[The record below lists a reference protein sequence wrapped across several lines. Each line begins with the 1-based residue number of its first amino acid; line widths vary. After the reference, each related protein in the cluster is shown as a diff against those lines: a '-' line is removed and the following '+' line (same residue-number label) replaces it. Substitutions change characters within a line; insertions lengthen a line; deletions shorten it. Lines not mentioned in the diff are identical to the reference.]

1 MACSRGG
8 RFVPTG
14 IGGGMS
20 LVAIRAVAA
29 LSARHSGLLLV
40 TSLAAA
46 VAAGCSPRAENAVV
60 LYSSCDDIYARPL
73 IEAFERRTGIVVRA
87 VYDTEHDK
95 AVGLTNRLLAEK
107 AHPRADVYWSSE
119 PLRTAVL
126 ARAGVFAPY
135 ASPAAA
141 DLPADLRDPQ
151 HRWTGFAARARV
163 IAYNTRRVRPEEAPR
178 RVRDLADPRWK
189 GRAGIGNP
197 LTGTTAVHLAAM
209 RALPGDLLASWARD
223 FRAHGGRATAGNAMV
238 RDLVARGELDVC
250 LTDTDDVWVGLDGGK
265 PLALVVPD
273 QGPDDPG
280 CLVIPNAVALVAGG
294 PNPGNGKQLVDDLL
308 SVEVEGALA
317 AGRSRQMPL
326 RAAAEDRL
334 PAGTPRLS
342 HVKRMPVDFDRLA
355 EAWETA
361 ATEIQAV
368 FR

>member
-1 MACSRGG
+1 MIRLA
-8 RFVPTG
+8 
-14 IGGGMS
+14 M
-20 LVAIRAVAA
+20 RAVAIPTTR
-29 LSARHSGLLLV
+29 LSGLLL
-40 TSLAAA
+40 TAFLLTA
-46 VAAGCSPRAENAVV
+46 VAPGCSPRAEHEVV

-73 IEAFERRTGIVVRA
+73 IAAFEARTGIAVRA

-119 PLRTAVL
+119 ALRTAVL

-141 DLPADLRDPQ
+141 GIPADLRDPG

-163 IAYNTRRVRPEEAPR
+163 IAYNAKRVKAGDAPR

-189 GRAGIGNP
+189 GRAGVGNP
-197 LTGTTAVHLAAM
+197 VTGTTAVHFAAL
-209 RALPGDLLASWARD
+209 RALAGDPFTGWARA
-223 FRAHGGRATAGNAMV
+223 FRANGGRATAGNAMV

-250 LTDTDDVWVGLDGGK
+250 LTDTDDVWIGLEGGK
-265 PLALVVPD
+265 PLAFVVPD

-294 PNPGNGKQLVDDLL
+294 PNPDNGKRLVDYLL

-326 RAAAEDRL
+326 RPAAEDRL
-334 PAGTPRLS
+334 PEETPRLS
-342 HVKRMPVDFDRLA
+342 DIKRMAVDFNRLA
-355 EAWETA
+355 ETWGEA
-361 ATEIQAV
+361 ATAIQVA